1 MPSANEFILAWI
13 FTSVYMIFVILLKSF
28 KFTDKDDRRQ
38 IIKENLKLFVIGII
52 LASIISYLLIYVFKI
67 Y

>member
-1 MPSANEFILAWI
+1 MPSTSEFILAWV
-13 FTSVYMIFVILLKSF
+13 FTGVYIIFVILLKCF
-28 KFTDKDDRRQ
+28 KFTDKDYRRQ

-52 LASIISYLLIYVFKI
+52 LASIISYLLIYVFMI

>member
-28 KFTDKDDRRQ
+28 KFTDKDYRRQ